1 MISSIFLLLLLRA
14 NRWSTGVVGSP
25 IHRTGPK
32 LIALTH
38 LACPYAWNLCKQNFR
53 QNFKSQLLLLQ
64 EYHMSGFS
72 ALQQDDDG
80 PFTAY
85 VGNLN
90 FNVVQGDLDQLFSG
104 LPVMSVRLVRD
115 RETDEFKGFG
125 YVEFKDRDSLNAA
138 LQRDGL
144 EIQGRNV
151 KVDIASGKKRGNNR
165 RGGSRNGGYS
175 GGQGF
180 NRGGYNNDRGY
191 GRFNDNY
198 GGWQQSNGG
207 RRNNRRDDGP
217 PAFPTQPPYT
227 AYVGNL
233 PFDKIE
239 SDLEELFSGMAISSV
254 RLMRDRDT
262 GSSKGF
268 GYVEFSDDASLREA
282 LNANGMDVGGRSI
295 RVDVAQRDRGR
306 DSNSFGRGG
315 FGRNDDDP
323 RYRNFQRG
331 GGNYNR
337 GFGGR
342 GFDRRD
348 RSGSGSRFDD
358 LPRELTEEE
367 RAARPKLML
376 KKRTKPVTRT
386 AESSTRSSIFGD
398 AKPRDETKFLAQEKA
413 REEREAAKAAAL
425 RSKEVATQ
433 GNDS

>member
-1 MISSIFLLLLLRA
+1 
-14 NRWSTGVVGSP
+14 
-25 IHRTGPK
+25 
-32 LIALTH
+32 
-38 LACPYAWNLCKQNFR
+38 
-53 QNFKSQLLLLQ
+53 
-64 EYHMSGFS
+64 MSGFS

-80 PFTAY
+80 PHTAY

-90 FNVVQGDLDQLFSG
+90 FNVVQGDLDQLFQG
-104 LPVMSVRLVRD
+104 LPVTSVRLVRD

-125 YVEFKDRDSLNAA
+125 YVEFRDRESLNAA

-144 EIQGRNV
+144 EVQGRNV
-151 KVDIASGKKRGNNR
+151 KVDIASSKKRGGNNR
-165 RGGSRNGGYS
+165 RGGSGNGGYS
-175 GGQGF
+175 GGQGY

-191 GRFNDNY
+191 GGGFNDNQ

-207 RRNNRRDDGP
+207 RRNNRSNNGP

-233 PFDKIE
+233 PFDKVE

-306 DSNSFGRGG
+306 DNSSFGRGG

-331 GGNYNR
+331 GGSYNRDR

-342 GFDRRD
+342 SYERRD

-376 KKRTKPVTRT
+376 KKRTKPVART
-386 AESSTRSSIFGD
+386 AQTSTRSSIFGD

-413 REEREAAKAAAL
+413 REEREAAKSAAL
-425 RSKEVATQ
+425 LSKESATQ
-433 GNDS
+433 DVVSNDS